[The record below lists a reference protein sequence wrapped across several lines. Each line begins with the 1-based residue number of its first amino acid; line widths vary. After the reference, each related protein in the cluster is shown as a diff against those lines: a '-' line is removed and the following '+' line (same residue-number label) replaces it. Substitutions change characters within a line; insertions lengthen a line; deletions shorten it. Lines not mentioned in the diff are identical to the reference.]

1 MSDNTEYDALTSKNV
16 IYTEHQP
23 RWKFLLESYV
33 GGEMYQRGNHLN
45 RYLKESDGEYE
56 ARVRVTPLD
65 NQCASIISVYTSFL
79 FRECPERVFNSIEGM
94 PELEDFLKDC
104 DFENRSLDHFMKDVS
119 VWSSVFGHVWV
130 MVSKPDI
137 GAVTRADELA
147 FNVRPY
153 LSIFTPLVVLDWN
166 WSRDITGRYSL
177 DYFKYIEEL
186 NGNIQTIKEW
196 TKDSITT
203 AIVDT
208 SKYVVRSKVTIPNNL
223 GLIPVFAAY
232 NEKSI
237 IRGIGTSAIND
248 IADAQR
254 FIYNATSEVDQSIR
268 LNTHPSLVVCGD
280 GTDTGVGAGG
290 IINLSRE
297 LPPDLKPYVLT
308 FDATGV
314 PDIYKAI
321 DNTVKS
327 IEKMGNVGAV
337 RASESRTLSG
347 VALETEFQLL
357 NARLSRMADS
367 LELAEEQIWRLFCM
381 YVGQPYDVVVKYPGS
396 FNTRDTSSEI
406 NQLKTASETTQDPI
420 VQAAIAH
427 EVLEWLD
434 LDEEELAQLNTDAAQ
449 TPTEVIEE

>member
-297 LPPDLKPYVLT
+297 LPPELKPYVLT

-314 PDIYKAI
+314 PDIYQAI
-321 DNTVKS
+321 DNTIKS

-381 YVGQPYDVVVKYPGS
+381 YVGQPYDVEVEYPGS
-396 FNTRDTSSEI
+396 FNTKDTSSEI

-434 LDEEELAQLNTDAAQ
+434 LDEDELAQLNTEA
-449 TPTEVIEE
+449 TPTDEVIEE